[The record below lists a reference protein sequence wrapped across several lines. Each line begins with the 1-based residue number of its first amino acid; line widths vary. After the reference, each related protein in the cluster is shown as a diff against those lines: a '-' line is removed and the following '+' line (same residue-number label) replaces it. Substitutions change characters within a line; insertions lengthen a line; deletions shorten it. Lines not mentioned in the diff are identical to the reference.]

1 MLRLFLLLVLAAA
14 AVESMFAEE
23 IVIVTCDVLP
33 VVEVRISGLSFHF
46 LVDTAATSMLNLSS
60 FAAGETK
67 TVAVSS
73 WSGTVD
79 AKAKQVTLN
88 DLSVGDHHF
97 HNLVLDSV
105 DLSGIGRA
113 CGRQIDGVLGIDLLR
128 KVGAVL
134 DLTEHTPRLRIDG
147 EATESVEKKLNERIV
162 GCEEAFNRQDEAA
175 VSDCL
180 DPEIVVFSETAD
192 FHGRQHLMEFLR
204 ERYSSRHLHAQLSV
218 KPFGYHVFG
227 RTVWMEYEFQTNTG
241 EMMAIAQ
248 GSALWS
254 NAGGKWRIIHLDMGS
269 STEKPVAVSSH

>member
-1 MLRLFLLLVLAAA
+1 MLRLFLLLVLATV

-33 VVEVRISGLSFHF
+33 VVEVRVSGMSFQF
-46 LVDTAATSMLNLSS
+46 LVDTAATSMLNINS

-67 TVAVSS
+67 KIAITS

-79 AKAKQVTLN
+79 AQAKQVTLN

-97 HNLVLDSV
+97 HNLVLPSV

-134 DLTEHTPRLRIDG
+134 DLTDHTPRLRIDG
-147 EATESVEKKLNERIV
+147 ETTESVKKKLDERIV
-162 GCEEAFNRQDEAA
+162 GCEEAFNRQDEAS

-180 DPEIVVFSETAD
+180 DPEIVVFSERAD
-192 FHGRQHLMEFLR
+192 FHGRQRLMEFFR

-218 KPFGYHVFG
+218 KPFFYHVFG
-227 RTVWMEYEFQTNTG
+227 GAIWMEYEFQANIG
-241 EMMAIAQ
+241 EITAVAQ

-269 STEKPVAVSSH
+269 RMEKPVAVSNH